1 MLLQDDDILVW
12 YYLRLSS
19 FEFIQDRNLNNEDL
33 QTIVLSVQL
42 PAGYKKIELHQVPN
56 RLNGLQEANEGSFAR
71 IKTLLFTG
79 DFTGFV
85 QRLLGCSEE
94 YLIDSVYITVI
105 LNQLGL
111 LKTRFQMAKLLYIPQ
126 TK

>member
-1 MLLQDDDILVW
+1 MTW

-19 FEFIQDRNLNNEDL
+19 FEFIQDRALNNEEL

-42 PAGYKKIELHQVPN
+42 PAGYKRVELHQVPN
-56 RLNGLQEANEGSFAR
+56 RLNGILEANEGSLAQ
-71 IKTLLFTG
+71 IKSTFFTG

-85 QRLLGCSEE
+85 QRLLSFSEDF
-94 YLIDSVYITVI
+94 LIDSVYITII

-111 LKTRFQMAKLLYIPQ
+111 LKTRF
-126 TK
+126 